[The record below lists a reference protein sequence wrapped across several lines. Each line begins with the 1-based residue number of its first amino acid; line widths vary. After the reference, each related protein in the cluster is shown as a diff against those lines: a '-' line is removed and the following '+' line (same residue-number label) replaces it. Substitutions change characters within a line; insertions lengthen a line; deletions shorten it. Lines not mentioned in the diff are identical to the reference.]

1 MVLVFSLCAIVIL
14 ITLLICMTLLSTVR
28 IKIENF
34 AMSNI
39 KDKKDSISEKYKI
52 TISFYLWNIMKWIS
66 FKINH
71 KKIRKIYQKIQLEK
85 FDFKK
90 IEKNFQLK
98 DLKEIRKLNPEVS
111 YFNLELKAGT
121 EDAVLT
127 SFIIFAISTF
137 ISILLPHVIKK
148 YDADKYR
155 YEIVPLYINQ
165 NVYEMK
171 LNCIIQIKMVHI
183 INIIYVFL
191 KKRRVDSYEQRASN
205 RRTYGYSHE

>member
-14 ITLLICMTLLSTVR
+14 ITLLICMILLSTIR
-28 IKIENF
+28 IKIEHF
-34 AMSNI
+34 EISNI
-39 KDKKDSISEKYKI
+39 KNRKNKLSKKYKI
-52 TISFYLWNIMKWIS
+52 TISFYLWNAIKWLS
-66 FKINH
+66 FKFNH
-71 KKIRKIYQKIQLEK
+71 KKIRKMYQKMQWTK
-85 FDFKK
+85 FDFKN
-90 IEKNFQLK
+90 IEKDFKIK
-98 DLKEIRKLNPEVS
+98 DLKEIKKLNSEVS
-111 YFNLELKAGT
+111 YFNLELKAGA

-183 INIIYVFL
+183 INIIYVFF
-191 KKRRVDSYEQRASN
+191 KKRRVDSYEQ
-205 RRTYGYSHE
+205 